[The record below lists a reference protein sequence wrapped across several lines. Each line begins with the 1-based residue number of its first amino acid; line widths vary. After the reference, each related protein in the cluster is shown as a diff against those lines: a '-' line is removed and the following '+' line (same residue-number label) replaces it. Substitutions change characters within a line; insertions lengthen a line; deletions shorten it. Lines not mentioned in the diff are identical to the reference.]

1 MINDHE
7 CDHVHNADLDL
18 TADLRSPSPTHPP
31 PPFEKPLLDAL
42 AGRNN
47 PRSTSTNG
55 PLSPIAQHTTTTPTT
70 SFQSSKSSSSSSSS
84 KNKRTNMVYN
94 NSNQHHHSGSGDGGG
109 GHNSSFDITLGEAKS
124 SKLDAVTSGISEAF
138 TQIILSE
145 DRRDTHGS
153 SSSFKRELTISL
165 DTVLSSLKS
174 DSVQLF
180 AIKLITLFRKLKEQ
194 RENMSHRSD
203 GVVSMKLMKHCVKR
217 LGLVDGRYLQLLDVD
232 MTLSLLGVKQLSLYG
247 FTFTIMLCAE
257 KSIGNCTIY
266 RNKDT
271 DKHVNGF
278 LLLIEMLGCM
288 VDQSILE
295 LRREEEDE
303 QQSWKHAILFKDA
316 QPYCSSIEREGVKK
330 LVEREKKALYQL
342 YEAYLPSNLV
352 AYVDASSALKSHQ
365 HHSNGTGSSTTALL
379 GNIATTSSSSS
390 LIGGGGGVG
399 GLTFSCLV
407 TFFHD
412 FQLSPSLFN
421 RLQMLKVFHS
431 LFRNNNIN
439 DARATGGDSNTR
451 QHKQSSLQQFFDSS
465 KIIVSS
471 HLITLSESLSHTEGE
486 KGERDYEL
494 TLIDIEHKLFLT
506 FPQFLDFLIL
516 SAITCPM
523 FKSTEPPFLKVSNFL
538 LLLSQGSKNDRL
550 FRTKEVL
557 SFRVNPMMM
566 SLTTATASP
575 LSLDSVSIHSS
586 TPINSRI
593 RQSLREDCRTHSSS
607 NNKNKN
613 TPTSSHAAA
622 TTTPTMLL
630 SPSTSGP
637 YYDPFTGSIAF
648 GQIKKSMQQLKSK
661 LGRDSF

>member
-1 MINDHE
+1 MINDHV
-7 CDHVHNADLDL
+7 CDHHVHNADLDL
-18 TADLRSPSPTHPP
+18 TADLRSPSPSP

-42 AGRNN
+42 AGRSN
-47 PRSTSTNG
+47 PRSTATNG
-55 PLSPIAQHTTTTPTT
+55 PLSSIAQHTTTTPTT

-84 KNKRTNMVYN
+84 SSSKNKNKRTNMVYT
-94 NSNQHHHSGSGDGGG
+94 NSNQHHHSGSGG
-109 GHNSSFDITLGEAKS
+109 GHTSSFDITLGEAKS

-303 QQSWKHAILFKDA
+303 QHSWKHALLFKDA
-316 QPYCSSIEREGVKK
+316 QPYCTSIESEGVKK

-365 HHSNGTGSSTTALL
+365 HHSNGTGSSTTTLL
-379 GNIATTSSSSS
+379 GNIATTSSSS
-390 LIGGGGGVG
+390 LIGG

-439 DARATGGDSNTR
+439 DARATGSDITTR

-465 KIIVSS
+465 KIMVSS

-523 FKSTEPPFLKVSNFL
+523 FKSSEPSFLKVSNFL
-538 LLLSQGSKNDRL
+538 LLLSQGSKSDRL

-557 SFRVNPMMM
+557 TFRVNPMMM
-566 SLTTATASP
+566 SLATATASP
-575 LSLDSVSIHSS
+575 LSSDSLSIHSS

-593 RQSLREDCRTHSSS
+593 RQSPREDSRTHSSS
-607 NNKNKN
+607 YNKNKN

>member
-1 MINDHE
+1 
-7 CDHVHNADLDL
+7 
-18 TADLRSPSPTHPP
+18 
-31 PPFEKPLLDAL
+31 
-42 AGRNN
+42 
-47 PRSTSTNG
+47 
-55 PLSPIAQHTTTTPTT
+55 
-70 SFQSSKSSSSSSSS
+70 
-84 KNKRTNMVYN
+84 MVYN
-94 NSNQHHHSGSGDGGG
+94 NSNHHHSGSGGNGDSDGGG
-109 GHNSSFDITLGEAKS
+109 HSSSFDITMGEAKS

-174 DSVQLF
+174 ESVQLF

-295 LRREEEDE
+295 LRKEGEEE
-303 QQSWKHAILFKDA
+303 QQSWKHALLFKDA
-316 QPYCSSIEREGVKK
+316 QRYCTSIEREGMKK
-330 LVEREKKALYQL
+330 LVEREKRALYQL

-365 HHSNGTGSSTTALL
+365 HHSNGTGSGTTTLL
-379 GNIATTSSSSS
+379 GNIATTSSSSC
-390 LIGGGGGVG
+390 LIGGGGGG

-439 DARATGGDSNTR
+439 DARATGGDSTTR
-451 QHKQSSLQQFFDSS
+451 QHKQSLQQFFDSS
-465 KIIVSS
+465 KIMVSS
-471 HLITLSESLSHTEGE
+471 HLISLSESLSQTEGE
-486 KGERDYEL
+486 GDYEL

-523 FKSTEPPFLKVSNFL
+523 FKSSESPFLKVSNFL
-538 LLLSQGSKNDRL
+538 LLLSQGSKNDR

-566 SLTTATASP
+566 VLATTTDSPSSSDSLP
-575 LSLDSVSIHSS
+575 IHSS

-593 RQSLREDCRTHSSS
+593 RQSPRESSRTNSKSIS
-607 NNKNKN
+607 RT